1 MKNIKLLMAACVM
14 LLVFGSCDNN
24 QNQNQTKKED
34 VNTTTMTTSPD
45 LAFFELQGPV
55 KSCDGVVTP
64 NGNSIGRV
72 EYDRSG
78 KITSVDGEDPFALEE
93 PWSEV
98 NEETSTM
105 EDHCKWIR
113 DDQGQISSFY
123 GEWTDANFTWKDG
136 HVSLIRRNHEDMTYR
151 YELEYDADGR
161 LVKQTVYGGTID
173 EVEDDTMA
181 LDHILEYTYLEFD
194 DHGNWT
200 RRIEKWT
207 DYEFDFLNG
216 EEEVARTIEYF
227 Q

>member
-1 MKNIKLLMAACVM
+1 MAACAM
-14 LLVFGSCDNN
+14 LLVMGSCGNN
-24 QNQNQTKKED
+24 QNQNQKEKED
-34 VNTTTMTTSPD
+34 SQTTLVTSSPD
-45 LAFFELQGPV
+45 MTFFELQGPV
-55 KSCDGVVTP
+55 RSCDGAVTP
-64 NGNSIGRV
+64 DGNSIGHV

-78 KITSVDGEDPFALEE
+78 KIISVNGEDPFALEE
-93 PWSEV
+93 PWSEI

-136 HVSLIRRNHEDMTYR
+136 RVSLIWRNHEDLTYR
-151 YELEYDADGR
+151 HEFEYDAEGR

-173 EVEDDTMA
+173 EVEDDTMV
-181 LDHILEYTYLEFD
+181 LDHIVEYTYLEFD

-200 RRIEKWT
+200 RRNEKWT
-207 DYEFDFLNG
+207 DYEINDEDQN
-216 EEEVARTIEYF
+216 EVVRVIEYF